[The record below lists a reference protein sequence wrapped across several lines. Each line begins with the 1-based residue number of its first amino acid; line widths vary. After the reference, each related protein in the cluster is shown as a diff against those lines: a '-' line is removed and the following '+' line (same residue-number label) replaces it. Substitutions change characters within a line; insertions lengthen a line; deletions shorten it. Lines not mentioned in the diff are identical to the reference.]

1 MAKFILETNYRARQI
16 IHLSINPKTNFDEY
30 FVYIHVTCCIC
41 YTTGVLVLSR
51 GSLVRDQKQCGGT
64 CKLFDFHL
72 SCLKF
77 HLQCFL
83 NFFKYLYI
91 WGLLQCQTFQY
102 CSPPNGV
109 ITSAV
114 LWIKYNFHV
123 RVSVCPSQL
132 CFPFFF
138 EEAVVL
144 LDSILKKASQE
155 TLRK

>member
-102 CSPPNGV
+102 CSPPKVWSLPLYCGSN
-109 ITSAV
+109 ITSA
-114 LWIKYNFHV
+114 KTF
-123 RVSVCPSQL
+123 VSRSVQVNIVFLS
-132 CFPFFF
+132 FF
-138 EEAVVL
+138 EEAVAL
-144 LDSILKKASQE
+144 LGIILK
-155 TLRK
+155 